1 MTSLSHI
8 SQAGTPEPAPLPA
21 RVPAPAAEIL
31 AAALDSLPDA
41 ASVFDHEWRWV
52 YVNHAG
58 REQLRAAG
66 RDPDAVVGRCVWD
79 ELPELR
85 ATAGHEA
92 SLRAVAEGRTVELEE
107 PQPGAERGRWVER
120 RIVPIPGG
128 AVVYTRDV
136 TERHRADAARRE
148 SEVRFRRMFVE
159 SPLPMWVFDPRS
171 TAILAVNDAALRRY
185 GYTRTEF
192 LQLTLA
198 DLRPPEDVPR
208 LMQLVAEPREG
219 TSMQRADLRHR
230 TKDGT
235 VLAVEVT
242 TQDIEMEGAPA
253 RLALVL
259 DVTERSRA
267 AERTVRLQAVT
278 AALSGAATPDEVGR
292 IVLER
297 GVRAL
302 GAHAGVIAFT
312 TADGRAVE
320 IVASVGYPQ
329 GACMGPGRSWP
340 ASVRMPITDAAR
352 SGEIVLVESLA
363 GWHARYPGGYAPPRA
378 NNAAW
383 AALPLTG
390 GNARG
395 ALLWTFDDAR
405 TFTADD
411 EALMTAVAGLCAQAM
426 ERARLYEAERAARE
440 DAERL
445 RADAEAA
452 NRAKSDFLAT
462 MSHELRTPLNAIQ
475 GYAELL
481 ALGVRGDV
489 NDAQREDLERIQR
502 SQRHLLSLVNDVL
515 NFARIDAGQVRY
527 DITAVP
533 VAEVV
538 ADVGTLV
545 APQLAAKAL
554 TFALGGCLAGE
565 AGDVPTV
572 RADREKLAQILLNLL
587 ANAIKF
593 TPEGGRISLAC
604 DRATHDGRPT
614 VHLRVAD
621 SGIGISPAMHGSIF
635 EPFVQVQRGLTRTS
649 GGTGLGLAISRELA
663 RAMQGD
669 VVVHSEAGAGATF
682 TLMLPAG

>member
-1 MTSLSHI
+1 VLMR
-8 SQAGTPEPAPLPA
+8 AG
-21 RVPAPAAEIL
+21 
-31 AAALDSLPDA
+31 
-41 ASVFDHEWRWV
+41 HM
-52 YVNHAG
+52 
-58 REQLRAAG
+58 
-66 RDPDAVVGRCVWD
+66 PDAVENAWHTFPASAPVPLADAVRLGQPLFLCS
-79 ELPELR
+79 R
-85 ATAGHEA
+85 AEW
-92 SLRAVAEGRTVELEE
+92 
-107 PQPGAERGRWVER
+107 AERYPHLLPQLEATGHHANAVMPLVVHGRVLGVLGAAFEAPHVFDDEER
-120 RIVPIPGG
+120 AL
-128 AVVYTRDV
+128 AVV
-136 TERHRADAARRE
+136 
-148 SEVRFRRMFVE
+148 
-159 SPLPMWVFDPRS
+159 
-171 TAILAVNDAALRRY
+171 
-185 GYTRTEF
+185 
-192 LQLTLA
+192 
-198 DLRPPEDVPR
+198 
-208 LMQLVAEPREG
+208 VA
-219 TSMQRADLRHR
+219 Q
-230 TKDGT
+230 
-235 VLAVEVT
+235 
-242 TQDIEMEGAPA
+242 Q
-253 RLALVL
+253 
-259 DVTERSRA
+259 
-267 AERTVRLQAVT
+267 
-278 AALSGAATPDEVGR
+278 
-292 IVLER
+292 
-297 GVRAL
+297 
-302 GAHAGVIAFT
+302 
-312 TADGRAVE
+312 
-320 IVASVGYPQ
+320 
-329 GACMGPGRSWP
+329 
-340 ASVRMPITDAAR
+340 
-352 SGEIVLVESLA
+352 
-363 GWHARYPGGYAPPRA
+363 
-378 NNAAW
+378 
-383 AALPLTG
+383 
-390 GNARG
+390 
-395 ALLWTFDDAR
+395 
-405 TFTADD
+405 
-411 EALMTAVAGLCAQAM
+411 CAQAL
-426 ERARLYEAERAARE
+426 ERARLFAAER
-440 DAERL
+440 DA